1 MTADGSPILPGR
13 LGTPE
18 MQLKDDPRADPRMIA
33 VLEPIGLAGAGEPAP
48 VDIDSPLDDLLE
60 FVATSEAGFE
70 GLFGALAA
78 GLPPVEHVTSS
89 VEVIRGVDGND
100 ITLFI
105 HRPDSA
111 QGPVPGV
118 LHIHGGGMV
127 LLEAAGPGYVRW
139 RNELAATG
147 MVVVGVEFR
156 NGGGKHG
163 AHPFPAGLND
173 CSSALQ
179 WV

>member
-1 MTADGSPILPGR
+1 MTADSSPILPGR
-13 LGTPE
+13 LGTPG

-48 VDIDSPLDDLLE
+48 VDADSPLDDLLE

-89 VEVIRGVDGND
+89 VEVIRGLDGND

-105 HRPDSA
+105 HRPDGA

-118 LHIHGGGMV
+118 LHIHGGGW
-127 LLEAAGPGYVRW
+127 EA
-139 RNELAATG
+139 
-147 MVVVGVEFR
+147 
-156 NGGGKHG
+156 GGKG
-163 AHPFPAGLND
+163 NVRPKPVERAAA
-173 CSSALQ
+173 SANRGRRNWRRASRSCGRWLFAPCRRTLHAP
-179 WV
+179 